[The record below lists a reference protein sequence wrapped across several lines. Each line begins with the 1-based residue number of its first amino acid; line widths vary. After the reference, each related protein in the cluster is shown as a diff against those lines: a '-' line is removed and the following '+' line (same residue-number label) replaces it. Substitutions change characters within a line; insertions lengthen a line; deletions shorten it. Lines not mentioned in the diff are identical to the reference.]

1 MRASRT
7 TNRLNAFAVIMANSA
22 IYSVFATVITSYWLR
37 VFRLIGFACNV
48 LGLLILGA
56 VA

>member
-1 MRASRT
+1 VVAAASAGSELKSLEM
-7 TNRLNAFAVIMANSA
+7 N
-22 IYSVFATVITSYWLR
+22 YWLR